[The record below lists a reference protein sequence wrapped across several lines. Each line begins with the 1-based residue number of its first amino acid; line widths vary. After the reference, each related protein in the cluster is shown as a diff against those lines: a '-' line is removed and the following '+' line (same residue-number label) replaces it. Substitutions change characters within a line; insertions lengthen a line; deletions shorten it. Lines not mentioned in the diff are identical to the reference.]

1 MSTLFV
7 NNLNTA
13 SGTTIT
19 IPTGKTLVGTD
30 SGSVKAPGTVIQ
42 VVYNTPASGQTMTN
56 VSSQSSITLNASTAR
71 GTATCSVTRKD
82 ANSFFIVRL
91 GFTSARASTAG
102 EIRCGYRIGSGSD
115 VLAYCKDGTS
125 WERSD
130 PEFQDTTTGAVGD
143 VLSFQSVLST
153 TGSAN
158 SYFRHVMLSVTEV
171 GV

>member
-1 MSTLFV
+1 MASTLTV
-7 NNLNTA
+7 DNIVGRATA
-13 SGTTIT
+13 ANVV
-19 IPTGKTLVGTD
+19 IPGHVL
-30 SGSVKAPGTVIQ
+30 Q

-56 VSSQSSITLNASTAR
+56 VTSQTSITLNAATTR

-102 EIRCGYRIGSGSD
+102 ELRCGYRIGSGSD

-130 PEFQDTTTGAVGD
+130 PEFQDTTTGAAGD

-153 TGSAN
+153 TGGAN
-158 SYFRHVMLSVTEV
+158 SYFRHVMLSVMEISV
-171 GV
+171 

>member
-1 MSTLFV
+1 MSTLSV
-7 NNLNTA
+7 DTIQGQTTA
-13 SGTTIT
+13 ANVV
-19 IPTGKTLVGTD
+19 IPGHVLQT
-30 SGSVKAPGTVIQ
+30 
-42 VVYNTPASGQTMTN
+42 VYNTPASGQTMTN
-56 VSSQSSITLNASTAR
+56 VTSQTSITLNAATTR
-71 GTATCSVTRKD
+71 GTSTCSVTRKD

-130 PEFQDTTTGAVGD
+130 PEFQDTTSGAVGD

-153 TGSAN
+153 TGGAN
-158 SYFRHVMLSVTEV
+158 SYFRHVSMSVTEV

>member
-1 MSTLFV
+1 MGSTLTV
-7 NNLNTA
+7 DNILGATA
-13 SGTTIT
+13 ASSVV
-19 IPTGKTLVGTD
+19 IPNHVL
-30 SGSVKAPGTVIQ
+30 Q
-42 VVYNTPASGQTMTN
+42 FVYNTPASGQTMTN
-56 VSSQSSITLNASTAR
+56 VTSQTSITLNASTTR

-82 ANSFFIVRL
+82 ANSFFIVKL

-102 EIRCGYRIGSGSD
+102 EVRCGYRIGSGSD

-158 SYFRHVMLSVTEV
+158 SYFRHVMLSVTEIAQ
-171 GV
+171 

>member
-1 MSTLFV
+1 MVSTLTV
-7 NNLNTA
+7 DNIVGRATA
-13 SGTTIT
+13 ANVV
-19 IPTGKTLVGTD
+19 IPGHVL
-30 SGSVKAPGTVIQ
+30 Q
-42 VVYNTPASGQTMTN
+42 VVYNTPSSGQTMTN
-56 VSSQSSITLNASTAR
+56 VTSQTSITLNASTAR

-102 EIRCGYRIGSGSD
+102 ELRCGYRIGSGSD

-130 PEFQDTTTGAVGD
+130 PEFQDTTTGAAGD

-153 TGSAN
+153 TGGAN
-158 SYFRHVMLSVTEV
+158 SYFRHVMLSVMEISV
-171 GV
+171 